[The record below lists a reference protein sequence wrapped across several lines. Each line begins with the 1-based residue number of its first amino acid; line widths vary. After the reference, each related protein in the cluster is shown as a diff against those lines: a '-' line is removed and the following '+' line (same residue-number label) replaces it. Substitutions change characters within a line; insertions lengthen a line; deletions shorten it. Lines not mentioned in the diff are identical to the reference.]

1 MSHFGYGQLRNHR
14 PGPGPGDAAA
24 LAQLVEHII
33 RNDGVTGSNPV
44 SGTTTSTKKIRNIR
58 RKGLPQMTVNL
69 SFWRHFQLEI
79 ASDPRWAQLDDE

>member
-1 MSHFGYGQLRNHR
+1 M
-14 PGPGPGDAAA
+14 GPVSTKIELKSLYYIAFIGS
-24 LAQLVEHII
+24 VSSI